1 MMNYMKINFKAL
13 ELEDQAWMVPLLL
26 AAGLQNSQY
35 SFANLF
41 AWSVIYPYYVT
52 RVDDCLL
59 IKGINLD
66 GTPSYFFP
74 VGPGDLKSLLLDM
87 RQDAASD
94 GFPFKLIGLSPENL
108 TILNQLFPGQFK
120 YVEIRNLFDYVYL
133 LDHLVRLPGRRL
145 SAKRNH
151 INYFLQNHLWSFEPL
166 TLNNLAECWEMN
178 QAWYKTRDLER
189 DQQLAQERLVVSRFF
204 EYFTELGL
212 EGGLLRSAGK
222 IIAYTMGSQLNAHT
236 FDIHVEK
243 AFGEIRGAYQMINRE
258 FARLI
263 QARHPEIICVNR
275 EDDQGHLGIRQAKLS
290 YAPIQIK
297 QKYLVKFKK
306 GQDFN

>member
-1 MMNYMKINFKAL
+1 MINLKAL
-13 ELEDQAWMVPLLL
+13 ELEDQAWMVPLLM

-74 VGPGDLKSLLLDM
+74 VGTRDPESLKSLLLAM
-87 RQDAASD
+87 RQDAAAT
-94 GFPFKLIGLSPENL
+94 GFAFKLIGLTPGNM
-108 TILNQLFPGQFK
+108 TVLNRLFPGQFTFI
-120 YVEIRNLFDYVYL
+120 EIRSLFDYVYL
-133 LDHLVRLPGRRL
+133 LDHLARLPGRKL

-151 INYFLQNHLWSFEPL
+151 INYFLRNNLWSFEPL
-166 TLNNLAECWEMN
+166 TLSNLAECWEMN
-178 QAWYKTRDLER
+178 QAWYKTRDLES
-189 DQQLAQERLVVSRFF
+189 DQHLAQECLVVRRFF

-212 EGGLLRSAGK
+212 VGGLLRSSGK
-222 IIAYTMGSQLNAHT
+222 IIAYTIGSQLNAHT

-263 QARHPEIICVNR
+263 QNEHPEIICVNR
-275 EDDQGHLGIRQAKLS
+275 EDDQDHLGIRQAKLS
-290 YAPIQIK
+290 YAPIRIE
-297 QKYLVKFKK
+297 QKYLAKYKDKDK
-306 GQDFN
+306 G

>member
-1 MMNYMKINFKAL
+1 MINFKAL
-13 ELEDQAWMVPLLL
+13 ELEDQAWMVPLLM

-41 AWSVIYPYYVT
+41 AWSVIYPYYVA

-74 VGPGDLKSLLLDM
+74 AGPGDLKSLLLAM
-87 RQDAASD
+87 RQDAAAA
-94 GFPFKLIGLSPENL
+94 GFAFKLIGLSPDNL
-108 TILNQLFPGQFK
+108 SVINRLFPGQFK
-120 YVEIRNLFDYVYL
+120 FIEICGLFDYVYL
-133 LDHLVRLPGRRL
+133 LDHLARLPGRKL

-151 INYFLQNHLWSFEPL
+151 INYFLRNNQWSFEPL

-178 QAWYKTRDLER
+178 QAWYKTRDLES
-189 DQQLAQERLVVSRFF
+189 DQHLAQECLVVRRFF
-204 EYFTELGL
+204 EFFTELGL

-222 IIAYTMGSQLNAHT
+222 IVAYTMGSRLNAYT

-243 AFGEIRGAYQMINRE
+243 AFSEIRGAYQMINRE

-263 QARHPEIICVNR
+263 QKEHPEIIYVNR

-290 YAPIQIK
+290 YAPIRIER
-297 QKYLVKFKK
+297 KYLGKYK
-306 GQDFN
+306 G